1 MARPPKTGLDYF
13 PLDVDIADDEKI
25 LYLESETGL
34 EGFAVYVKLL
44 ATIYRSGY
52 YIMWTETQ
60 LGIYSRRFFVD
71 KNTLSTVVSV
81 CNNIGLFDKNLF
93 EKYRILTS
101 HGIQT
106 RYLLASERR
115 SSVSMIEEFCLLDSE
130 QTAKNKKI
138 KLIPVPKGFFV
149 DKNTI
154 STVFSVCN
162 NSADTEFASSETPQS
177 KVKKSNNVVV
187 VTRAHARDIEEGN
200 TSEVFT
206 AFSSNIHPITGEI
219 EADTLGDLLDHYGK
233 EWVLEAI
240 KEAAKNHGTSV
251 KYIEAILQAWERNGY
266 KAPKPKKGRNNRNG
280 RYIQGNSGADREE
293 SEGLRKL
300 KEDMAYADAHTV
312 HPWDVQSDGRGDGE
326 ESGKDSGG
334 RGRAGAM

>member
-1 MARPPKTGLDYF
+1 MARPPKTGLEYF
-13 PLDVDIADDEKI
+13 PLDVDIAEDEKI

-71 KNTLSTVVSV
+71 KNTLSVVVSV

-130 QTAKNKKI
+130 QAAKNKKI
-138 KLIPVPKGFFV
+138 KLIPAPKQVFV
-149 DKNTI
+149 DKNTN
-154 STVFSVCN
+154 SDVVSVYN
-162 NSADTEFASSETPQS
+162 NSHDTEFVSAETPQS
-177 KVKKSNNVVV
+177 KVKKSNVVV
-187 VTRAHARDIEEGN
+187 VTRARARDIEEGN

-206 AFSSNIHPITGEI
+206 AFSNNIHPLTGEI

-251 KYIEAILQAWERNGY
+251 KYIEAILQSWERNGF
-266 KAPKPKKGRNNRNG
+266 KAPKKKGGSNRNG
-280 RYIQGNSGADREE
+280 RYTQSNSGADREE
-293 SEGLRKL
+293 PEGLRKL

-312 HPWDVQSDGRGDGE
+312 HPWDVRPDGGGDGE
-326 ESGKDSGG
+326 EPGKDSGG
-334 RGRAGAM
+334 GGRAGAM

>member
-1 MARPPKTGLDYF
+1 MARPPKTGLEYF
-13 PLDVDIADDEKI
+13 PLDVDIAEDEKI

-71 KNTLSTVVSV
+71 KNTLSAVVSV

-138 KLIPVPKGFFV
+138 KLIPAPKQVFV
-149 DKNTI
+149 DKNAL
-154 STVFSVCN
+154 SAVVSVYN
-162 NSADTEFASSETPQS
+162 NSPDAGVMSAETTQS
-177 KVKKSNNVVV
+177 KVKNNNVVV
-187 VTRAHARDIEEGN
+187 ATRARARDIEEGN

-206 AFSSNIHPITGEI
+206 AFSNNIHPLTGEI

-251 KYIEAILQAWERNGY
+251 KYIEAILQAWERNGF
-266 KAPKPKKGRNNRNG
+266 KAPKKGRGNRNG

-293 SEGLRKL
+293 PEGLRKL
-300 KEDMAYADAHTV
+300 KEDMAYTDAHTV
-312 HPWDVQSDGRGDGE
+312 HPWDVQPDRGGDGKE
-326 ESGKDSGG
+326 PGKDSGG
-334 RGRAGAM
+334 GGRAGAM